1 MKIYLV
7 GGSIRDELLGLE
19 PKDQDYVVVGATPEE
34 MLNAGYKQ
42 VGAEFPV
49 FLHPDSGEEYALA
62 RTEVKNGNGYQGFN
76 CAFGPEVTLEEDLAR
91 RDLTINAMARDVIS
105 GELYDPYGGQQD
117 LEDKVLRPTTE
128 AFREDPVRVLR
139 VARFLARYDGFSYSD
154 ELFDTIGSMINSGE
168 LEHLKPERVW
178 IETEKALMEP
188 KPSRYFKFLRGM
200 EIFPEIDNLQK
211 VEQSER
217 WHPEGDAFIH
227 TMMVIDEAA
236 RRGCDLETRFGCLM
250 HDLGKWPTYQERGN
264 THGHEGDGVE
274 HIEAF
279 CRRLKIPN
287 DHREF
292 AKLVS
297 RYHTHT
303 HKAFEL
309 KPATLHDMI
318 AAVSRKDFWFA
329 RFLDV
334 CVCDKNGRA
343 EPACDWDYFQPAYV
357 HACEHRMRLTDTKPI
372 TDRMAPGPAVGEAI
386 RSARIASIRGVHKEF
401 YQSKNLKGE
410 N

>member
-1 MKIYLV
+1 MKVYQV
-7 GGSIRDELLGLE
+7 GGCVRDELLGL
-19 PKDQDYVVVGATPEE
+19 PPRDYDYVVVGATPEE

-49 FLHPDSGEEYALA
+49 FLNPDSGEEYALA
-62 RTEVKNGNGYQGFN
+62 RTEVKNGNGYQGFD

-154 ELFDTIGSMINSGE
+154 ELFNMVGRMINSGE
-168 LEHLKPERVW
+168 LEHLVPERVW
-178 IETEKALMEP
+178 LETEKALMEP
-188 KPSRYFKFLRGM
+188 KPSHYFKFLRGM
-200 EIFPEIDNLQK
+200 GVFPEIDALAE

-227 TMMVIDEAA
+227 TMMVVDEAA
-236 RRGCDLETRFGCLM
+236 RRGYDLETRFGCLM

-264 THGHEGDGVE
+264 THGHEGEGVE

-309 KPATLHDMI
+309 RPSTMYDMLKAVDRKP
-318 AAVSRKDFWFA
+318 FWA
-329 RFLDV
+329 ERFLDV
-334 CVCDKNGRA
+334 CVCDKHGRGA
-343 EPACDWDYFQPAYV
+343 PACDWDYFQPAYV
-357 HACEHRMRLTDTKPI
+357 HACLIFVRRTDTSAI
-372 TDRMAPGPAVGEAI
+372 TTKMPPGPKVGEAI
-386 RSARIASIRGVHKEF
+386 RSAHIASIRKVDKKF
-401 YQSKNLKGE
+401 YQEKNVKGE